1 MSDKRKDMDPAM
13 PTCQS
18 AQCNGRRASS
28 GAYDNAFANDN
39 RDNNDGND
47 DYVRYWKWKNAKA
60 AARPWLSSWLSFRA
74 GLLLI

>member
-47 DYVRYWKWKNAKA
+47 DYVRY
-60 AARPWLSSWLSFRA
+60 
-74 GLLLI
+74 